1 MLNNGFVDFWFCMT
15 VRNDHK
21 ASMGVE
27 GADLLFYSM
36 TPDWKAMKGG
46 KRGFKEI

>member
-1 MLNNGFVDFWFCMT
+1 
-15 VRNDHK
+15 
-21 ASMGVE
+21 MGVE

-46 KRGFKEI
+46 KRGFKK